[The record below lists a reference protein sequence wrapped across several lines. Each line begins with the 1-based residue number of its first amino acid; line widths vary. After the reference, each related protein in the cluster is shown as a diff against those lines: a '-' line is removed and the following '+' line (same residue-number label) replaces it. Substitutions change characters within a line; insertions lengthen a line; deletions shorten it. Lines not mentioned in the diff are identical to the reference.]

1 MKLALGFKVKIR
13 NWENKL
19 RCVITTRK
27 TKTILMY
34 SFNLLYKKQQEIC
47 MYDTIVFCSWN
58 YVLCLST
65 KAKPTLSIPH
75 FPSLSPYPPP
85 PSIKIR
91 CKWTNVIFLYFKM
104 HFCEI
109 KQKKEENI
117 LKKGIVK
124 CLGFHWVALH

>member
-1 MKLALGFKVKIR
+1 
-13 NWENKL
+13 
-19 RCVITTRK
+19 
-27 TKTILMY
+27 MY
-34 SFNLLYKKQQEIC
+34 SFNLLYKKHQEIC

-75 FPSLSPYPPP
+75 FLPFPLTPHHYHHQSKFDANEPMSF
-85 PSIKIR
+85 
-91 CKWTNVIFLYFKM
+91 FLYFKM

-117 LKKGIVK
+117 LKKGI
-124 CLGFHWVALH
+124 LNSIGLPYISIELSALYTKGAIADMT